1 MVTADP
7 HFLSVDQKAGQVIKL
22 LTGSDFEIR
31 EEEGAINMCK
41 ALDDLKEEGR
51 QEGLTGAIFSLLS
64 ELGTIPEAIRVQ
76 IQEEKSMEVLS
87 LYLKKA
93 AAAKTLEDFCAA
105 IK

>member
-1 MVTADP
+1 
-7 HFLSVDQKAGQVIKL
+7 
-22 LTGSDFEIR
+22 
-31 EEEGAINMCK
+31 MCK
-41 ALDDLKEEGR
+41 ALDDLKEEGRLEGIQKGRQEGR

-76 IQEEKSMEVLS
+76 IQEEKSMEVLN

-93 AAAKTLEDFCAA
+93 AAAKTLEDFCTA

>member
-76 IQEEKSMEVLS
+76 IQEEKGMEFEPVLKES
-87 LYLKKA
+87 CCSKDV
-93 AAAKTLEDFCAA
+93 EDFCTA

>member
-76 IQEEKSMEVLS
+76 IQEEVLN

-93 AAAKTLEDFCAA
+93 AAAKTLEDFCTA